1 MGCLQAKLRV
11 LASSDVKFSKQY
23 RRIIKRYLPHFD
35 YEEPTTRED
44 HVIAFQHWER
54 VFKEH
59 ILGDARHRE
68 QDSMIAKLY
77 RNFYAYLFEHYAY
90 LKPVFR
96 ASVEVQS
103 RVIVHISSGMESL
116 LSADDLVGQVLN
128 LALVHMKIGVKP
140 EDFDPLGESLM
151 QAMRI
156 TCGDDWNAQLE
167 TAWRKI
173 YCHAS
178 ILILVNIPNAKV
190 NLDDLDD
197 DG

>member
-1 MGCLQAKLRV
+1 
-11 LASSDVKFSKQY
+11 
-23 RRIIKRYLPHFD
+23 
-35 YEEPTTRED
+35 
-44 HVIAFQHWER
+44 
-54 VFKEH
+54 
-59 ILGDARHRE
+59 
-68 QDSMIAKLY
+68 
-77 RNFYAYLFEHYAY
+77 
-90 LKPVFR
+90 
-96 ASVEVQS
+96 
-103 RVIVHISSGMESL
+103 MESL

-156 TCGDDWNAQLE
+156 TCGDDCNAQLE